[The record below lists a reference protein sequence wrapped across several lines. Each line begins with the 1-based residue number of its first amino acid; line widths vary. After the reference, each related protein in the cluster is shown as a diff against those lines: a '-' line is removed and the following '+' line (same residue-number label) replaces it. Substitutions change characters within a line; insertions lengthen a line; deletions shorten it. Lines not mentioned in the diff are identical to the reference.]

1 MISYILMSSD
11 ILLNL
16 LLNSFF
22 HVRAEEEVPVHA
34 ISLGLCENVE
44 VSLSH
49 AVFRFIEQ
57 NSTPVYEMFPMRN
70 MAPERSCFQ
79 TAWQ

>member
-1 MISYILMSSD
+1 MSSD

-16 LLNSFF
+16 LLNPFF

>member
-16 LLNSFF
+16 LLNPFF

-79 TAWQ
+79 IAWH

>member
-1 MISYILMSSD
+1 MSSD

-16 LLNSFF
+16 LLNPFF

-57 NSTPVYEMFPMRN
+57 NSTPVYEMFSMRN

-79 TAWQ
+79 KAWQ